1 MGPITSFVNLYTA
14 INTKA
19 AYRSAMHLF
28 IDCIYG
34 DQRAARRATSEEQAR
49 YDTLAEQYISDK
61 ERDHLT
67 DLMAFSTAVGKRP
80 PHTAKTYMGAV
91 KEFMANN
98 NIEFSSRELKRVRS
112 KLPKGSTRT
121 IESDMTHETLKSI
134 LQHMDIKGRA
144 LMLVLA
150 SSGMRIGELLQI
162 RISDVNLTSEPGE
175 ISIRGEFTK
184 TGEQRVTFISREAIH
199 AVNEWLKVRDSYIE
213 SAKNRNAGL
222 IAGGYSKARQDT
234 EDRRLFPMTPENV
247 GKMWGTALTNAGL
260 LTIDEGTGRK
270 QLHVHM
276 LRKFFRSQLAMSCPV
291 DIVECLMGHAGY
303 LTDAYRRIGKPQMAE
318 AYLKNEFRVTI
329 QTPRELQEISNTFE
343 NKMQVHS
350 DLIVNLSNENLQLKN
365 QIGSILQEMERVRS
379 LVEFIESDPRFPVLV
394 DQRT

>member
-1 MGPITSFVNLYTA
+1 MGPITRFANLYSSS
-14 INTKA
+14 NTKT
-19 AYRSAMHLF
+19 AYKSALF
-28 IDCIYG
+28 LFMDCIYG
-34 DQRAARRATSEEQAR
+34 NQRAGTKANNEEQAR
-49 YDTLAEQYISDK
+49 YDTLAEQYLSDT
-61 ERDHLT
+61 ERDRLV
-67 DLMAFSTAVGKRP
+67 DLMTFVSTMGKRP
-80 PHTAKTYMGAV
+80 PFTAKLYIGAV
-91 KEFMANN
+91 KEFMAIN
-98 NIEFSSRELKRVRS
+98 NIDFSSRELKRVRS

-134 LQHMDIKGRA
+134 LQHMDVKGRA
-144 LMLVLA
+144 LVLVLA

-162 RISDVNLTSEPGE
+162 RISDVSLTTEPGE

-184 TGEQRVTFISREAIH
+184 TGEQRVTFISREAVH

-247 GKMWGTALTNAGL
+247 GKIWNNALSNAGL

-291 DIVECLMGHAGY
+291 DIVESLMGHAGY

-329 QTPRELQEISNTFE
+329 QTPRELQEISNNFE
-343 NKMQVHS
+343 NKMQAHS

-394 DQRT
+394 DQRS